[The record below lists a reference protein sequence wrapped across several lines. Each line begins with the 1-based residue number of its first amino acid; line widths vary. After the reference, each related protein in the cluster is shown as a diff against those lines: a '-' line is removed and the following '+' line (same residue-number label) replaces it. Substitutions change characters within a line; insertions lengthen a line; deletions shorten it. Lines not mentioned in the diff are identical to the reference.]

1 MVKETGCR
9 YKGHELAKSR
19 NQNTKV
25 QDEVLIRGRQGTYS
39 RKTVGIS
46 PFQGWSL
53 I

>member
-19 NQNTKV
+19 NQNAKV